1 MPDILEHGYRD
12 DRFNR
17 MIMRAYFAPVGWRI
31 FWMLVASAMIV
42 YFQQKTLMVAA
53 ARIMP
58 DLSLS
63 QMQIGWLQWAFVVSY
78 ACLQL
83 PGGIAGQRFGAR
95 RTLFVTGLLAVA
107 AAAAMPIA
115 PSVLTGTGLFVALV
129 MAQLVMG
136 AAHAPFF
143 PVSSGVM
150 EEWLPRRRWG
160 FAQGVQ
166 ITGCQIGAALSP
178 PVIVLLTQR
187 LGWQSAL
194 LWIAIPPLALV
205 LVWRWY
211 MRDRPAEHPSI
222 SPDELMELASD
233 VNKPITRNIRGRD
246 IVTLIR
252 DRSIFLLTSS
262 YICMNYV
269 FFLLSTWCF
278 LYLIKERH
286 FTLLQSGWLASLP
299 PLGAALGAGFGGALV
314 DRLCR
319 KFGLRWGCRLTPLTA
334 LPAAGVLLL
343 IVVFSRNSI
352 VAVAALVLCFMCV
365 ELTEGSYWATAMTV
379 GRSNTMAAAG
389 VVNTGGN
396 IGGVVGIPIVAYLS
410 AHQSWSG
417 AFLLGTLLSI
427 LAAAAWL
434 GIDAGRSVDEVRQ

>member
-1 MPDILEHGYRD
+1 MRD
-12 DRFNR
+12 
-17 MIMRAYFAPVGWRI
+17 YFVPVGWRI
-31 FWMLVASAMIV
+31 FWMLVASAMTV

-63 QMQIGWLQWAFVVSY
+63 QMQIGWLQWAFVASY

-107 AAAAMPIA
+107 ATAAMPIV
-115 PSVLTGTGLFVALV
+115 PTILTGTGLFVALI
-129 MAQLVMG
+129 MAQLAMG

-150 EEWLPRRRWG
+150 EEWLPGRRWG

-166 ITGCQIGAALSP
+166 ITGCQVGAALSP

-211 MRDRPAEHPSI
+211 MRDRPSEHPSI
-222 SPDELMELASD
+222 SPDELMDLVSD
-233 VNKPITRNIRGRD
+233 ANKPITRNIRGRD
-246 IVTLIR
+246 IVNLIC

-269 FFLLSTWCF
+269 FFLLSTWSF
-278 LYLIKERH
+278 LYLIQERH

-299 PLGAALGAGFGGALV
+299 PLGAALGAGFGGALA

-334 LPAAGVLLL
+334 LPTAGGLLL
-343 IVVFSRNSI
+343 IVVSSRSSI
-352 VAVAALVLCFMCV
+352 IAVAALVLCFMCV
-365 ELTEGSYWATAMTV
+365 ELTEGSYWATAMRV
-379 GRSNTMAAAG
+379 GQSNTMAAAG

-417 AFLLGTLLSI
+417 AFLLGALFSI
-427 LAAAAWL
+427 LAATAWL
-434 GIDAGRSVDEVRQ
+434 GIDAGRPVDRFCVDDNMERP